1 MKKFISLALAAML
14 AAGSLAVGVSAHKDF
29 KSWGDVP
36 ATDEKITLDGK
47 IDEIYNKGLII
58 DIATRTD
65 GVSGGATGK
74 AYFIWSGSDLYCAIE
89 VKDPEICALDDAKNA
104 WEQDGIEL
112 TYDWKNDGSTRH
124 KWMVRYDGRVTKA
137 GDASEDAIKAAATTA
152 DGSYVIEMV
161 NALPDGVKAGSQIGI
176 NVLID
181 DMSGGNA
188 TRGIIRSVKSGD
200 ATENEVAKFDYIV
213 LSADKVANEAPKAE
227 SPKQDVTQAAQTAD
241 ALSLTAAAAIIGAAG
256 VILFRKKRG

>member
-137 GDASEDAIKAAATTA
+137 GDVSVDAIKAAATTA

-188 TRGIIRSVKSGD
+188 TRGIIRSVQSGD

-227 SPKQDVTQAAQTAD
+227 APKQDVTQAAQTAD

>member
-1 MKKFISLALAAML
+1 MKKIISLAVAAL
-14 AAGSLAVGVSAHKDF
+14 LTVGSMAVGVSAHKDY
-29 KSWGDVP
+29 KSWGNVP
-36 ATDEKITLDGK
+36 ATDAKITLDGK
-47 IDEIYNKGLII
+47 VDEIYKKGLVV
-58 DIATRTD
+58 DVATRTD
-65 GVSGGATGK
+65 GATGGATGK
-74 AYFIWSGSDLYCAIE
+74 AYFVWSGSNLYCAIE
-89 VKDPEICALDDAKNA
+89 VKDADICALDDAKNA

-137 GDASEDAIKAAATTA
+137 GDASVDAIKVAATKA

-181 DMSGGNA
+181 DMTKNNSA
-188 TRGIIRSVKSGD
+188 RAIIRSVQSGN

-213 LSADKVANEAPKAE
+213 LSADKVAVAASKPATTAPK
-227 SPKQDVTQAAQTAD
+227 TAD
-241 ALSLTAAAAIIGAAG
+241 ALSLTAAAALVGAAG
-256 VILFRKKRG
+256 AIVFRRKRG